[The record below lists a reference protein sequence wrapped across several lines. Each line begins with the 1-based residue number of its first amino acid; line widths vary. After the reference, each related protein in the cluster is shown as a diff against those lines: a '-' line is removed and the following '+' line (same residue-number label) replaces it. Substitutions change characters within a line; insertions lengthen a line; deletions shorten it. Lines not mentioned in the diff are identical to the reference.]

1 MPPPAQS
8 KQLRSPSLPSAE
20 DLCSGVFPST
30 YSKQL
35 KCQAKPTQSRQ
46 PWVLSVECWASL
58 QRISSAGRKLHYL
71 KASVSFDCPL
81 GLLFSVSLLDLCF
94 PLYIFPYTVLS
105 FTLFF
110 SLSVP
115 FSCLFFP
122 TQNEVKLFTS
132 YTPIL

>member
-1 MPPPAQS
+1 MPPPAKS

-58 QRISSAGRKLHYL
+58 QRISSTGRKLHYL

-94 PLYIFPYTVLS
+94 PLYVFPYTFLS

-115 FSCLFFP
+115 FSGFFSLH
-122 TQNEVKLFTS
+122 TK
-132 YTPIL
+132 